1 MKGVLTRR
9 EMLKRTAAAG
19 AATAVPQRALTQAL
33 SPDRASGPFEN
44 LTAPRSQILEAIVSR
59 LIPSDENGPGA
70 LEAGAA
76 RYIDRALADVLA
88 QLQSVYA
95 AGLDAVDAHAQS
107 TAGQPFAELDA
118 DSQDAV
124 LGELERNLAD
134 GFTPDAASF
143 FDMVLRHT
151 IEGTFSDPHYGG
163 NRDFIGWEMLG
174 YPGLR
179 LGVGADD
186 QAIDASPEITRLSAY
201 DLPMFDSPNGDGEAP

>member
-1 MKGVLTRR
+1 
-9 EMLKRTAAAG
+9 MLKRTAAAG

-33 SPDRASGPFEN
+33 SPDRASEPFEN
-44 LTAPRSQILEAIVSR
+44 LSASQSQILQAIVSR
-59 LIPSDENGPGA
+59 LIPSDEIGPGA

-88 QLQSVYA
+88 ELQSAYA
-95 AGLDAVDAHAQS
+95 AGLDAVDAYARNR
-107 TAGQPFAELDA
+107 AGQSFAELDPDA
-118 DSQDAV
+118 QDAV
-124 LGELERNLAD
+124 LGDIEQNIGD

-143 FDMVLRHT
+143 FDMVLQHT

-186 QAIDASPEITRLSAY
+186 QAMDASPEITRLSAY
-201 DLPMFDSPNGDGEAP
+201 DLPMFDAPDGDGESP

>member
-33 SPDRASGPFEN
+33 SPDGASEPFEN
-44 LTAPRSQILEAIVSR
+44 LSGSQSRILEAIVSR

-88 QLQSVYA
+88 QSQSVYA

-107 TAGQPFAELDA
+107 TAGQPFPELDPG
-118 DSQDAV
+118 DQDAV
-124 LGELERNLAD
+124 LADLERNLAD

-143 FDMVLRHT
+143 FDMVLQHT

-163 NRDFIGWEMLG
+163 NRDFIGWELLG

-186 QAIDASPEITRLSAY
+186 QAMDANPEITRLSAY
-201 DLPMFDSPNGDGEAP
+201 DLPMFDSPDGDGESP